1 MRRFQNIVY
10 VSDGVHDEIDGLKQ
24 ALSLARNNN
33 AHLKVLVIYPE
44 LPSTLTAYRANLEQ
58 ALSQQVQASIQ
69 SAQTALL
76 AGATPARVTVVM
88 ISNSTPATLAIQ
100 HVLRDGHDLL
110 IKAASRHE
118 PDTGF
123 EASDMDLL
131 RKCPCPV
138 WLCRP
143 IACSRNEIH
152 VAVAIDADSTEPAA
166 QDLALQLLQVS
177 RSLADSWSGKLSIIS
192 CWDFPYEDYL
202 TNHPF
207 INIPQ
212 EDVQRSV
219 TTAEQE
225 HRAALSAL
233 LQHSGIGGLWQEHN
247 VRGAPEKRI
256 PECLHASQVDILVMG
271 TVARTGIPGFIMG
284 NTAENVVQHIDCSL
298 LAMKPAGFVSPVKA
312 Y

>member
-10 VSDGVHDEIDGLKQ
+10 VSDGVHAEIDGLKQ

-33 AHLKVLVIYPE
+33 APLKVLVIYPE
-44 LPSTLTAYRANLEQ
+44 LPATLTAYRANLEQ
-58 ALSQQVQASIQ
+58 ALSQQVMASIQ
-69 SAQTALL
+69 SAQAALQ
-76 AGATPARVTVVM
+76 AGSAPARVSVVLT
-88 ISNSTPATLAIQ
+88 SNSTPATLAIQ

-110 IKAASRHE
+110 IKAAARHE
-118 PDTGF
+118 PGAGF

-143 IACSRNEIH
+143 IARSRSEIN
-152 VAVAIDADSTEPAA
+152 VAVAIDADSSEPVA

-177 RSLADSWSGKLSIIS
+177 RSLADSCSGKLSIVS

-202 TNHPF
+202 TGHPF
-207 INIPQ
+207 INIPP
-212 EDVQRSV
+212 EEVQRSV
-219 TTAEQE
+219 TTAELE

-233 LQHSGIGGLWQEHN
+233 LQRSGIGGPWQEHN

-256 PECLHASQVDILVMG
+256 PECLHASGVDILVMG

-284 NTAENVVQHIDCSL
+284 NTAENVVQHIGCSL

-312 Y
+312 H